1 MGIGAHSSSGH
12 GATEFT
18 LYTLYVYQNVGGK
31 TDLKCIHSVE
41 QMQRFKIKYGPDWK
55 GDLNKK
61 LQQSNFPT
69 DKKQITV
76 SNGDGWPITW
86 NPTETSWSPG
96 QDQFPLKFEDL
107 TKRWAASLW
116 RGEPS
121 NAAKLEQVNL
131 HTLSDIVNGVRQFPV
146 MFGAQPASTKA
157 MSPANKPKALADLVT
172 MYKKANLYYANSAQ
186 DLEAC
191 VVGYHNYASSLH
203 KLVHGV
209 NQAIWMHAVP
219 PCVHQFTRFG
229 W

>member
-1 MGIGAHSSSGH
+1 MGVLGMLSHLGEGSSTATLCDGGLCEKIGAYSSSGH

-41 QMQRFKIKYGPDWK
+41 Q
-55 GDLNKK
+55 L
-61 LQQSNFPT
+61 NFPT

-86 NPTETSWSPG
+86 TPAETSWSPG

-121 NAAKLEQVNL
+121 NAAKLEKVNL
-131 HTLSDIVNGVRQFPV
+131 MTLSDIVNGVRQFPV
-146 MFGAQPASTKA
+146 MFGAQPASTVA
-157 MSPANKPKALADLVT
+157 MSPEDKGKALANLVSLF
-172 MYKKANLYYANSAQ
+172 KNANLYFANSAQ

-191 VVGYHNYASSLH
+191 VVGYHN
-203 KLVHGV
+203 
-209 NQAIWMHAVP
+209 
-219 PCVHQFTRFG
+219 
-229 W
+229 